1 MADFAAVLK
10 KTLEQMGETSPE
22 ARGKVYE
29 KARETVR
36 RQIESMEKAPPQAAV
51 DRQFEK
57 LEEAINSV
65 EVDYAPDEEVAELD
79 ALLDDVVEEAP
90 DQVEEVAEEFA
101 TEPDED
107 IDPEI
112 AKEAEAEAE
121 AEAESESEPE
131 FDVEAEPAPMLT
143 PDEVVAEVTNVS
155 PEEMAQFAADEEIAS
170 DTDAADDPLADFI
183 SEHSASD
190 PEVDSVDEA
199 AADLISATSAENDDV
214 LGEITP
220 ERDAGAAVVND
231 SNDGLSGSAAAG
243 LDEGGGGGA
252 GRLIKVLVVLGVLG
266 GGGYY
271 AYANQETVKSW
282 WDGVTGASTSE
293 STDASGSENASGD
306 DVPVRTVTTT
316 TVDGTDTAENS
327 ETASEETEVA
337 TAAEPANV
345 ATDEQQ
351 PKFTQRLTED
361 GTEVDEGPAVPVD
374 ATVEVAEGSSVAE
387 QSSESTELA
396 QTDPAPGADESAV
409 VVPEPATASDSATGT
424 PVGQRAIFYEERTG
438 SQEGTALAGATI
450 WSVANE
456 SPGGDLPV
464 EPAIRAE
471 TTIPEL
477 GIEMEMTIR
486 RNGDS
491 TFPASHIVELFFT
504 VPETFE
510 GRGIADVQRVT
521 FKSVEQDPG
530 NALIAVPAP
539 IDQNIFMIALTDA
552 TTAVDTN
559 VNLMKREKWIDIP
572 MQYTSGRRALI
583 TLEKGIPGERVFN
596 EVFAAWDSA
605 PIN

>member
-22 ARGKVYE
+22 AREKVYE
-29 KARETVR
+29 KARDTVR
-36 RQIESMEKAPPQAAV
+36 RQIDSMEKTPPQAAI

-57 LEEAINSV
+57 LEAAISEV
-65 EVDYAPDEEVAELD
+65 EN
-79 ALLDDVVEEAP
+79 
-90 DQVEEVAEEFA
+90 EFA
-101 TEPDED
+101 ASASALDIDDFLDEIVEDAPVEKQSADSGDAPSSDED

-112 AKEAEAEAE
+112 AKEAEEQSAGDEDE
-121 AEAESESEPE
+121 GE
-131 FDVEAEPAPMLT
+131 DPAPMPT
-143 PDEVVAEVTNVS
+143 PDEVVAEVTTVS
-155 PEEMAQFAADEEIAS
+155 PEEVAQYADVESQAKDSE
-170 DTDAADDPLADFI
+170 TDPLAEFI
-183 SEHSASD
+183 NEHSASNQV
-190 PEVDSVDEA
+190 EASIDEA
-199 AADLISATSAENDDV
+199 AEDLKAAAGVQSDDV
-214 LGEITP
+214 LGEIKP
-220 ERDAGAAVVND
+220 ERETDSTPIGEPGAAGVE
-231 SNDGLSGSAAAG
+231 
-243 LDEGGGGGA
+243 EGKGGGA
-252 GRLIKVLVVLGVLG
+252 GRLIKVLVLLGVIG

-282 WDGVTGASTSE
+282 WDGVIAGSE
-293 STDASGSENASGD
+293 SSDSGDSATENAGGEASG

-316 TVDGTDTAENS
+316 TVDELETAQNSDTA
-327 ETASEETEVA
+327 APD
-337 TAAEPANV
+337 AEPQES
-345 ATDEQQ
+345 TDVSNTNPEDIQ

-361 GTEVDEGPAVPVD
+361 GTEVDEGPAEPEG
-374 ATVEVAEGSSVAE
+374 ANIEVAEGSSVAE
-387 QSSESTELA
+387 QTANS
-396 QTDPAPGADESAV
+396 QDESAPEAEENAAV
-409 VVPEPATASDSATGT
+409 VVPETAPATDAATGT

-438 SQEGTALAGATI
+438 TQDGTALAGATI

-464 EPAIRAE
+464 EPAIRAN

-477 GIEMEMTIR
+477 GFEMEMTIR

-504 VPETFE
+504 VPDTFE

-552 TTAVDTN
+552 TTAVETN
-559 VNLMKREKWIDIP
+559 VSLMKREKWIDIP

-596 EVFAAWDSA
+596 EVFAAWDAA

>member
-10 KTLEQMGETSPE
+10 KTLEQMGETTPE
-22 ARGKVYE
+22 ARGKVYD
-29 KARETVR
+29 KARDTVR
-36 RQIESMEKAPPQAAV
+36 RQIDSMEKTPPQAAI

-65 EVDYAPDEEVAELD
+65 EVEFAPDEVVLEV
-79 ALLDDVVEEAP
+79 DDIVDEIVDEAP
-90 DQVEEVAEEFA
+90 AEEGVVPVEDA
-101 TEPDED
+101 VEPDED

-112 AKEAEAEAE
+112 AREAEAEGE
-121 AEAESESEPE
+121 GESEPT
-131 FDVEAEPAPMLT
+131 FDDDVESSPMPT
-143 PDEVVAEVTNVS
+143 PDEVVAEVTTVS
-155 PEEMAQFAADEEIAS
+155 PEEVAQFADDSTDS
-170 DTDAADDPLADFI
+170 DSPTDPLADFI
-183 SEHSASD
+183 NEHSNVS
-190 PEVDSVDEA
+190 EDEA
-199 AADLISATSAENDDV
+199 SIDAAAEDLKSVAGVEDDDV
-214 LGEITP
+214 LGDITP
-220 ERDAGAAVVND
+220 EREPEAVLANEPVTGIEEDN
-231 SNDGLSGSAAAG
+231 
-243 LDEGGGGGA
+243 GGGS
-252 GRLIKVLVVLGVLG
+252 GRFIKILVVLGILG

-271 AYANQETVKSW
+271 AYANQETVKTW
-282 WDGVTGASTSE
+282 WQGVTGETATMESGENSSE
-293 STDASGSENASGD
+293 NAGTDASEGETAGD
-306 DVPVRTVTTT
+306 LPVRTVTTT
-316 TVDGTDTAENS
+316 TVEGGDTAQSSEAATNEAEPPAPV
-327 ETASEETEVA
+327 ETANAGSEDA
-337 TAAEPANV
+337 
-345 ATDEQQ
+345 Q

-361 GTEVDEGPAVPVD
+361 GTEVDEGPAQV
-374 ATVEVAEGSSVAE
+374 ASTSTEVAEGSSIAE
-387 QSSESTELA
+387 QTTGTQETAEEETA
-396 QTDPAPGADESAV
+396 QEETPPEEEVAV
-409 VVPEPATASDSATGT
+409 VVPEEPAAADTATGT

-471 TTIPEL
+471 TSIPEL

-539 IDQNIFMIALTDA
+539 IDENIFMIALTDA

-559 VNLMKREKWIDIP
+559 VSLMKREKWIDIP

-583 TLEKGIPGERVFN
+583 TLEKGIPGDRVFN
-596 EVFAAWDSA
+596 EVFEAWEAA

>member
-22 ARGKVYE
+22 ARGKVYD
-29 KARETVR
+29 KARDAVR
-36 RQIESMEKAPPQAAV
+36 RQIDSMEKTPPQVAV

-65 EVDYAPDEEVAELD
+65 ETEYAPDAKALELD
-79 ALLDDVVEEAP
+79 TLLDDVVDDTPNDETVVA
-90 DQVEEVAEEFA
+90 AEEQVA
-101 TEPDED
+101 QDDNVLAPEED

-112 AKEAEAEAE
+112 AKEADADSELELEEA
-121 AEAESESEPE
+121 
-131 FDVEAEPAPMLT
+131 AEPAPMPT
-143 PDEVVAEVTNVS
+143 PDEVVAEVTTVS
-155 PEEMAQFAADEEIAS
+155 PEEMAQFADEQAS
-170 DTDAADDPLADFI
+170 DSDHENDPLADFI
-183 SEHSASD
+183 NEHSDSSQDEASI
-190 PEVDSVDEA
+190 DEA
-199 AADLISATSAENDDV
+199 AEDLKTSAGVQSDDV

-220 ERDAGAAVVND
+220 ERETDAALIND
-231 SNDGLSGSAAAG
+231 TATAGTDDGS
-243 LDEGGGGGA
+243 GGG
-252 GRLIKVLVVLGVLG
+252 GRLIKILVVLGVLG

-282 WDGVTGASTSE
+282 WQGVTGGSASMETGDSSTE
-293 STDASGSENASGD
+293 SAGSEASDSGAGD

-316 TVDGTDTAENS
+316 TVEGSETAENS
-327 ETASEETEVA
+327 DAATGDVEPPAVLETVNANTE
-337 TAAEPANV
+337 
-345 ATDEQQ
+345 DQQ

-361 GTEVDEGPAVPVD
+361 GTEVDEGPAQP
-374 ATVEVAEGSSVAE
+374 TVAAAEVAEGSSVAE
-387 QSSESTELA
+387 QSADSQDAAEADNAPDTEENA
-396 QTDPAPGADESAV
+396 AV
-409 VVPEPATASDSATGT
+409 VVPEQPSAADSITGT

-450 WSVANE
+450 WSIANE
-456 SPGGDLPV
+456 APGGELPV
-464 EPAIRAE
+464 EAAIRAK

-486 RNGDS
+486 RNGDL

-539 IDQNIFMIALTDA
+539 IDENIFMIALTDA
-552 TTAVDTN
+552 KTAVDTN

-596 EVFAAWDSA
+596 EVFAAWESA